1 MKNIILIAALMCCF
15 ISASAQPIRKES
27 KQRSWKESLE
37 LVEKMNGR
45 ENLFTMKLDSVT
57 MYEGDDMKVLFDYD
71 EHFNCTWIAIAYLYD
86 EWEVEFAYE
95 YAYDEQDRLIAMIDY
110 DEERKEEYFYNAQGL
125 VEEILYSYYDEIWQ
139 TYGKTVLS
147 YDEGGLLQLGTRF
160 MTDWDGEWEPQDKTE
175 YSYNAEGL
183 CIEEIESEWYEGW
196 NLMEKTVYQYN
207 AQQLCSEK
215 IEYGWGG
222 GWYRDYKN
230 TYDYD
235 AEGNL
240 LTEIAY
246 YLNLVTEDWD
256 YLNKYE
262 FAYDANNNCI
272 DYYEYSH
279 DYGAED
285 WDLEIVI
292 HTTYGMP
299 GIGCIS
305 GLSLMWD
312 LFEFGFPISN
322 KVEQLIMDDDGDLF
336 SLDFH
341 YSSTTGIDEPMAGV
355 FGVYPNPTKGI
366 LVLETQSI
374 ASLQGQTYRISNLM
388 GQVLLQG
395 EITAERQQIDVSRL
409 AEGMYFV
416 TVGNSTQKI
425 VVNR

>member
-1 MKNIILIAALMCCF
+1 MKNIILIAALLCCF

-183 CIEEIESEWYEGW
+183 CIEEIVSEWYEGW

-292 HTTYGMP
+292 HTTYGTP
-299 GIGCIS
+299 GIECIS

-322 KVEQLIMDDDGDLF
+322 KVEQLILDDGDFF

-341 YSSTTGIDEPMAGV
+341 YSSTDGLDEPTENPLNV
-355 FGVYPNPTKGI
+355 WPNPAKDFVRIECVEAAEVQVYNTLGQIVKT
-366 LVLETQSI
+366 V
-374 ASLQGQTYRISNLM
+374 QGSN
-388 GQVLLQG
+388 
-395 EITAERQQIDVSRL
+395 EINVSGL
-409 AEGMYFV
+409 AEGVYLV
-416 TVGNSTQKI
+416 RIRDAEGRNH
-425 VVNR
+425 VVRVVVK